1 MVKTMNKYD
10 NLSKAVK
17 RLNEAN
23 IRYKKSADDP
33 IYQDAL
39 IKRFEFTFELAWK
52 TLRQFMMDSGYQMPS
67 VTPKG
72 VFAYAYQESIL
83 QDEKIWL
90 DMLED
95 RNLSTHDY
103 CFKVAPGIAGRISNK
118 YAKCLAALAK
128 YVGDAI

>member
-103 CFKVAPGIAGRISNK
+103 GFEMAKDIADRISNK